1 MKQII
6 FVLGGPGSGKGT
18 QCKLLEEK
26 FGYKHISAG
35 DLLRNEKSKDTENA
49 KPINNLIAN
58 GKIVPSHITINLILD
73 EIDSCDSNIILLDG
87 FPRNMENLETW
98 NKELQ
103 AFLRRFSIKHLSA
116 YQLTI
121 EKGTKFYDLY
131 NKGKIPFPVHLTK
144 GNEIQLCKIFQYISK
159 KDWVFCSWRNH
170 YHALLH
176 GISKKNLS
184 KSI

>member
-49 KPINNLIAN
+49 KLINNLITN

-98 NKELQ
+98 NSLN
-103 AFLRRFSIKHLSA
+103 KHLVSA
-116 YQLTI
+116 CLFFDCQENILINRLLNRGKTSNRIDDNLETI
-121 EKGTKFYDLY
+121 KKRLVTYHESTQ
-131 NKGKIPFPVHLTK
+131 PVINYFKT
-144 GNEIQLCKIFQYISK
+144 
-159 KDWVFCSWRNH
+159 
-170 YHALLH
+170 
-176 GISKKNLS
+176 KNLIYKIDTNRDVDIIYGDIS
-184 KSI
+184 NIILDL